1 MWPKH
6 KNKCFIFSNKSAEFS
21 GICVIFSTNNLLDNN
36 GLYHTHLGRTISF
49 QQHFIICFSVQLLH
63 QKHYSQEELSK
74 CVQSHVSTDCVCV
87 RLPFDPRKKEC
98 KRWGR
103 PHNCDKWP
111 CQWLATWAHSD
122 LLLVLFTFLGT
133 KPLTEAVLLNNFLFD
148 KLQMVG
154 ERDNSQI
161 SKRAKSRNGT
171 SKHIFISCF
180 YHCSLDSKN

>member
-87 RLPFDPRKKEC
+87 YACLLIPEKKSV
-98 KRWGR
+98 RDGAD
-103 PHNCDKWP
+103 HITVISD
-111 CQWLATWAHSD
+111 LVSD
-122 LLLVLFTFLGT
+122 LLLG
-133 KPLTEAVLLNNFLFD
+133 LTVTCCLCCSHFWA
-148 KLQMVG
+148 
-154 ERDNSQI
+154 
-161 SKRAKSRNGT
+161 RN
-171 SKHIFISCF
+171 
-180 YHCSLDSKN
+180 L